1 MVKRLFIFNL
11 LLQCFDGLLSYQAFL
26 VGAVEANPLVA
37 AAICSWGVI
46 YGLLYKKILACALL
60 LLIFVLRHWHGV
72 LVRNALV
79 VTASA
84 YVCAV
89 FVCLWQILA

>member
-37 AAICSWGVI
+37 AAISSW
-46 YGLLYKKILACALL
+46 
-60 LLIFVLRHWHGV
+60 VLSTVWFTRRFSPV
-72 LVRNALV
+72 LCC
-79 VTASA
+79 
-84 YVCAV
+84 Y
-89 FVCLWQILA
+89 